1 MSYLIDYL
9 YRVYNK
15 SLTIPNI
22 LKRCRLDS
30 VLRHLVIIISRL
42 CLPIYFQTTQGNSK
56 YRLNKNQ
63 PLIDGRNIIVSLT
76 SFPAR
81 IEQVWLVVES
91 ILRQQIKPH
100 RIILWLSKEQFSS
113 IDILPQRLL
122 SLQSRGLEIR
132 MVDGDIRS
140 HKKYVYAFKEYPNE
154 YIILIDDDIIYPS
167 NFISELLC
175 GMDMED
181 RVNCSYGAL
190 INYDN
195 KGNMMPY
202 VTWQS
207 ITQDKTDD
215 YRFFFGSG
223 GGTIFIPRFLY
234 KDCCNIELSQK
245 LCPLADDI
253 WLNAMCRI
261 AHLKCCKV
269 RTGLIFT
276 IAKNSDAALYHE
288 NIGRNK
294 NDIQLKDITSYYINE
309 LGVDIFNIKK

>member
-1 MSYLIDYL
+1 MTQNNGTYKLDNNQYLVDN
-9 YRVYNK
+9 RK
-15 SLTIPNI
+15 
-22 LKRCRLDS
+22 
-30 VLRHLVIIISRL
+30 
-42 CLPIYFQTTQGNSK
+42 
-56 YRLNKNQ
+56 
-63 PLIDGRNIIVSLT
+63 IIVSLT

-81 IEQVWLVVES
+81 IGQVWLVIES
-91 ILRQQIKPH
+91 ILRQQVKPH

-223 GGTIFIPRFLY
+223 GGTMFIPSLLY

-253 WLNAMCRI
+253 WLNAMCRLQG
-261 AHLKCCKV
+261 LKICKV
-269 RTGLIFT
+269 RTGLIFSIT
-276 IAKNSDAALYHE
+276 KNSSPALYKE
-288 NIGRNK
+288 NVGQGK
-294 NDIQLKDITSYYINE
+294 NDEQLAAVEEFYMPL
-309 LGVDIFNIKK
+309 LGKKIF